1 MNATTFIILLPEVTR
16 QSIYSDLLQLNLTD
30 EDLDNAMNS
39 RLCDLSDT
47 IDINKYC

>member
-1 MNATTFIILLPEVTR
+1 MTNTFVELLPDATR
-16 QSIYSDLLQLNLTD
+16 QAVYRDLLQLGLCN

-47 IDINKYC
+47 IDINKYV